1 MELKLSILTNINI
14 SLSDYRAGQ
23 SNVIMTISFDT
34 TDQIPPKGIIEL
46 TYPSQ
51 FLFQSGNMQG
61 KFLAGYVGNSS
72 SLQVSKN
79 SATKS
84 TLDIHLASNQSVNRN
99 GSPSLEI
106 KYITNPSYVDNFD
119 SFQLKTYSENRKS

>member
-34 TDQIPPKGIIEL
+34 TDQIPPKGIIEQ

-51 FLFQSGNMQG
+51 FLFQSVTMQG

-72 SLQVSKN
+72 SLQYRRIVLQNPHWTFTWQAIS
-79 SATKS
+79 
-84 TLDIHLASNQSVNRN
+84 LLIGMEVLAW
-99 GSPSLEI
+99 
-106 KYITNPSYVDNFD
+106 K
-119 SFQLKTYSENRKS
+119 